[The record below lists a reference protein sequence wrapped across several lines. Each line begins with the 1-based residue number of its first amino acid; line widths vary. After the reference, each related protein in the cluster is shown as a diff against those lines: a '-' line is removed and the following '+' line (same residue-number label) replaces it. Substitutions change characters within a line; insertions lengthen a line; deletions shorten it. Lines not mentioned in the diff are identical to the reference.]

1 MNRIVHKRVGFTL
14 IELLVVIAIIA
25 ILIGLLLPAVQK
37 VREAAARSQCQNN
50 LHQLNLA
57 AQNYHSAQGS
67 FPPGLI
73 GPQPL
78 GTPFGTNFP
87 NVGALCMMLPYMEQQ
102 NIFNFLTPTPN
113 PNTPGYYQ
121 AMSAGWYGTLS
132 YWNMAQNTIKIFLC
146 PSDSHPQPAI
156 GTFVVLYCDAT
167 DLVFTGAYIPPP
179 SNATLGLTNYAPI
192 AGALGSGTNP
202 SWSTYAG
209 ILTNLS
215 HNSIPQ
221 ITDGTMNTMLFGE
234 TLGGGSNPDPPGTGS
249 LGTRNYNLAWMGA
262 GCFAT
267 AWGLPVPPHWYT
279 LGSVHTGGIV
289 NIGFADGSVRGLVA
303 PTAVNSSGTPDYW
316 AWMFASGMADGGN
329 VNFQFLGE

>member
-1 MNRIVHKRVGFTL
+1 MNRIVRKRVGFTL

-73 GPQPL
+73 GPQPQ
-78 GTPFGTNFP
+78 GIPFGSNFP
-87 NVGALCMMLPYMEQQ
+87 NVGALCMLLPYMEQQ
-102 NIFNFLTPTPN
+102 NIFNLLTPTPN
-113 PNTPGYYQ
+113 PNSPGYYQ
-121 AMSAGWYGTLS
+121 AMSTGWYGNPS

-146 PSDSHPQPAI
+146 PSDSHPQPQL
-156 GTFVVLYCDAT
+156 GTLLVVYCDAT
-167 DLVFTGAYIPPP
+167 DRLFTGFAIPPP
-179 SNATLGLTNYAPI
+179 TNAGLGITNYAPI
-192 AGALGSGTNP
+192 AGALGSGADPAWNTF
-202 SWSTYAG
+202 AG
-209 ILTNLS
+209 IFTNLS

-234 TLGGGSNPDPPGTGS
+234 TLGGGPNGSNS
-249 LGTRNYNLAWMGA
+249 LANRDLNLAWMGA

-267 AWGLPVPPHWYT
+267 AWGMPTPPHWFT
-279 LGSVHTGGIV
+279 LGSVHTGGVV
-289 NIGFADGSVRGLVA
+289 NIGFADGSVRGLYA
-303 PTAVNSSGTPDYW
+303 PAAVNFSGTPDWW
-316 AWMFASGMADGGN
+316 AWMYASGMADGGN